1 MVDIVS
7 TSSLMDISRM
17 GSVHCAWRS
26 YSRQF
31 PVFRIGS
38 ARFACIMNIAVS
50 TGIAA
55 PEL

>member
-7 TSSLMDISRM
+7 TSSLIDISRM

>member
-7 TSSLMDISRM
+7 TSSLIDIFRV

-31 PVFRIGS
+31 RVFRIGS
-38 ARFACIMNIAVS
+38 ARLHV
-50 TGIAA
+50 
-55 PEL
+55 